1 MPQGGNGG
9 ALSGNTPGH
18 AMDIYFQDSV
28 ERRHDLMMGVTMTI
42 DRLAAPPDIEQ
53 CRLRIHD
60 FVFIVI
66 HQP

>member
-1 MPQGGNGG
+1 
-9 ALSGNTPGH
+9 
-18 AMDIYFQDSV
+18 MDIHFQDSV
-28 ERRHDLMMGVTMTI
+28 ERRHDPMMGVTMTI

-53 CRLRIHD
+53 CRLRFHD